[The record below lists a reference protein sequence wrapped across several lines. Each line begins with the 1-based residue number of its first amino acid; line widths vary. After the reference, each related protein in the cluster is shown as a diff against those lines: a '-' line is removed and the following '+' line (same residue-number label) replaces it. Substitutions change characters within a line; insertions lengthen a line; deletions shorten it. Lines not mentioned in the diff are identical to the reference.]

1 MKCFKQSFSI
11 CLKSQRVGHD
21 GAYYVVIHFLFQN
34 SLCVLFSLTV
44 KHYHNYLPAM
54 FRKDFHLI
62 QIFPSFFVFPRSIFH
77 NLPFWVLY
85 ISFLHSLSLSVLS
98 VLTIFFFFLLPNLCY
113 SAGNVSWFL
122 LFVLRWSL
130 SLNVLSVLSPLLF
143 YIYINRQTMSR

>member
-11 CLKSQRVGHD
+11 RLKSQRVGHD
-21 GAYYVVIHFLFQN
+21 GAYYVAIYFLFHN
-34 SLCVLFSLTV
+34 PSVSFSLLLLNIITIISQLCLG
-44 KHYHNYLPAM
+44 KTSIL
-54 FRKDFHLI
+54 FRFSLLS
-62 QIFPSFFVFPRSIFH
+62 SFSPQYFH
-77 NLPFWVLY
+77 NLSFWVLY
-85 ISFLHSLSLSVLS
+85 ISFLHSLSVLS
-98 VLTIFFFFLLPNLCY
+98 VLTNFFFLLPNLCY